1 MKTKKEKQAIK
12 LTAEQTEKANKMGI
26 LIYGAS
32 YIGFV
37 LLMIAAGNIS
47 LVGMGVMLICFIA
60 CAVLAFTRGK
70 EENTHILMSITFLI
84 AFIATTFTTTAQIY
98 PIVFITVFA
107 LIVYKNVRLVKC
119 GTYAALVVNIASIV
133 VDALRGAQ
141 ISQISV
147 KAVSTVLFAF
157 FSVYTVTRIYRATK
171 ENMDEI
177 QEQTQEALDVAQKV
191 QVISQQILDDFHSI
205 VDSMQVI
212 TDQASNNRVAMID
225 ISTASENNSTQMQH
239 QTGLTQ
245 NIYAIVQETQSNA
258 EQVAAN
264 AEKVFARVE
273 AGTVLSDD
281 MKRQAQNVSDNI
293 SATSYVIRDL
303 VEKIQGVSHIT
314 DAILAISN
322 QTNLLALNASIEA
335 ARAGEAGKGFAV
347 VADEIRSLAVQT
359 KESTEE
365 ITSIMADLISFAS
378 QSTETMEKCVEGID
392 IQNEKIEQVAA
403 SFEETKDNVLNL
415 KGLIEGI
422 IVGVTEVTN
431 NTANIVDSVVDVTE
445 NTNRV
450 SELSEDGVSGA
461 EVIFNTI
468 EEFAE
473 TISALRN
480 QVEELKATVE

>member
-1 MKTKKEKQAIK
+1 
-12 LTAEQTEKANKMGI
+12 
-26 LIYGAS
+26 
-32 YIGFV
+32 
-37 LLMIAAGNIS
+37 
-47 LVGMGVMLICFIA
+47 
-60 CAVLAFTRGK
+60 
-70 EENTHILMSITFLI
+70 
-84 AFIATTFTTTAQIY
+84 
-98 PIVFITVFA
+98 
-107 LIVYKNVRLVKC
+107 
-119 GTYAALVVNIASIV
+119 
-133 VDALRGAQ
+133 
-141 ISQISV
+141 
-147 KAVSTVLFAF
+147 
-157 FSVYTVTRIYRATK
+157 
-171 ENMDEI
+171 MDEI

-225 ISTASENNSTQMQH
+225 ISTASENNSAQMQH

-258 EQVAAN
+258 EQVAAH

-403 SFEETKDNVLNL
+403 SFEETKYNVLNL
-415 KGLIEGI
+415 KGLIEVI
-422 IVGVTEVTN
+422 IAGVTEVTN

-473 TISALRN
+473 TISTLRN